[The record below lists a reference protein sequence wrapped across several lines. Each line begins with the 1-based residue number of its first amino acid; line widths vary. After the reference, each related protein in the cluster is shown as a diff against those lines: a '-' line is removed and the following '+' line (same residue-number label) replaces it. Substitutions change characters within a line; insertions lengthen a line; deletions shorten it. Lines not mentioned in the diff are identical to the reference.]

1 MLRLSRLHKTFVPAG
16 QPRVTALHDVTL
28 ELSPGDFIAV
38 RGPSGGGKSTL
49 LLTAGGLQ
57 RPDSGRVLLDDTD
70 LYALSPGERATL
82 RGTRIGFVFQ
92 QFHLI
97 DYLSVLENVLAAS
110 LPTRRDDAEERA
122 KQLLQRFGMTS
133 RLHHRPPQLSVGEK
147 QRTALARALL
157 NDPAVLLADEPTGN
171 LDEANAA
178 AVLDAMAEFAEAGGM
193 VLLVTHDRDAAARAP
208 RSIEIREGRLVEVPT
223 ATDPPRASHQNQE
236 RVEVM
241 V

>member
-1 MLRLSRLHKTFVPAG
+1 MLHLSRLHKTFHPNG
-16 QPRVTALHDVTL
+16 QPPVVAMDEVTL
-28 ELSPGDFIAV
+28 ELEPCDFVAV

-57 RPDSGRVLLDDTD
+57 RPDSGTVLLDGTD
-70 LYALSPGERATL
+70 LYALTPARRARLRATRL
-82 RGTRIGFVFQ
+82 GFVFQ

-97 DYLSVLENVLAAS
+97 DYLSVLDNVLAAS
-110 LPTRRDDAEERA
+110 LPTTRPDARTRA
-122 KQLLQRFGMTS
+122 EALLHRFGMAD

-178 AVLDAMAEFAEAGGM
+178 LVLDAMREFADGGGV
-193 VLLVTHDRDAAARAP
+193 VLLVTHDRDAARRAD
-208 RSIEIREGRLVEVPT
+208 RSVEIRGGRLVNTHTPLMRTVTEV
-223 ATDPPRASHQNQE
+223 S
-236 RVEVM
+236 
-241 V
+241 